1 MVSIMELSP
10 WLERFEAEWLAVQD
24 RLYPEST
31 RLHAA
36 CRYALAGQGKRIR
49 PLLAM
54 AAAEAVGSDWS
65 SALPAAIALE
75 FIHNYSLVH
84 DDLPCMDDDDLRRG
98 RATTHKVFD
107 EATALLVGDALLT
120 DSFQIILESPQLPAT
135 TLVELVR
142 TLSEAAGGR
151 GMVYGQDLDMHW
163 TGRNGFTAADLD
175 AIHMNKTGAL
185 IAASC
190 ALGGLAG
197 GASMGSVQ
205 QLKSF
210 GSKLGL
216 AFQIIDDLLDNS
228 SATGKS
234 QGKDAESGKLTYLS
248 LMSRDEAS
256 ARAERLTEEAL
267 QELRTFG
274 EQGTALR
281 AIAVQLLQRKR

>member
-10 WLERFEAEWLAVQD
+10 WLERFEAEWLHVQD

-54 AAAEAVGSDWS
+54 AAAEAVGSDWQN
-65 SALPAAIALE
+65 ALPAAMALE
-75 FIHNYSLVH
+75 FVHTYSLVH

-120 DSFQIILESPQLPAT
+120 DSCQVILQSTHLPAPAQVQ
-135 TLVELVR
+135 LVQ

-163 TGRNGFTAADLD
+163 TGRPGFAAQDLD
-175 AIHMNKTGAL
+175 AIHHNKTGAL
-185 IAASC
+185 IAAAC
-190 ALGGLAG
+190 ALGALAG
-197 GASMGSVQ
+197 GAGTEAVAR
-205 QLKSF
+205 LKAF
-210 GSKLGL
+210 GFKLGL
-216 AFQIIDDLLDNS
+216 AFQIVDDLLDNS
-228 SATGKS
+228 TATGKS

-248 LMSRDEAS
+248 LMSREEAKERAKGLTDEAMKDLLPF
-256 ARAERLTEEAL
+256 ADKGA
-267 QELRTFG
+267 
-274 EQGTALR
+274 ALR
-281 AIAVQLLQRKR
+281 LLAGKLLERNY